1 MFAMIE
7 HEVIFTFWH
16 YFTDEKEKKKS
27 ERQRERKVHAQISIA
42 KKTAK
47 KNDGSSFTY
56 IYNAMVLRR

>member
-16 YFTDEKEKKKS
+16 YFTDEKM
-27 ERQRERKVHAQISIA
+27 RERKREREKYTRKYQLRR
-42 KKTAK
+42 KLQK